1 MSRPIARERERKEE
15 KSIESNEDEMRVNG
29 EQANQIR
36 LVCLPYWYHTP
47 VRKYSSISYH
57 RHNNHSPI
65 DDLPSILSVSSLLS
79 RLFFY
84 CLTSMMTLRLSS
96 NVRILAI
103 GWHIDGE
110 KKKRMKDV
118 EDTLVKTIYTAKQY
132 NLFAIV
138 FLPFMLLHLRALL
151 GVYAKKKKGISLYG
165 LRLLAFYPALLLL
178 LLLSY
183 RPFADMGFLLL
194 LLLSF

>member
-79 RLFFY
+79 RLFFLLLDVY
-84 CLTSMMTLRLSS
+84 
-96 NVRILAI
+96 
-103 GWHIDGE
+103 D
-110 KKKRMKDV
+110 DV
-118 EDTLVKTIYTAKQY
+118 ETI
-132 NLFAIV
+132 V
-138 FLPFMLLHLRALL
+138 
-151 GVYAKKKKGISLYG
+151 
-165 LRLLAFYPALLLL
+165 
-178 LLLSY
+178 
-183 RPFADMGFLLL
+183 
-194 LLLSF
+194 